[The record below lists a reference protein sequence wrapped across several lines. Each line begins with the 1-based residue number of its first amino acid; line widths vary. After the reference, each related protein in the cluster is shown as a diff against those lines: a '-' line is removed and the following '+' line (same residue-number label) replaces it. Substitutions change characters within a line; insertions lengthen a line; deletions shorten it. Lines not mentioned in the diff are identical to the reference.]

1 MQSCPPSTKILGVR
15 IRGLRGSIWS
25 RARNGQSPSFLWTSI
40 KSIWYLLANGF
51 FFMPKRE
58 VIIEFTE
65 QTKSFKTLA
74 QGQLKDFNQALEAFY
89 NEPGEEKVNY
99 LQHYRFWNDTKR
111 KHLPEYIHNS
121 IKSFQQT
128 QSYKSSDFDPQ
139 ITEAIKEEIRTL
151 KNLNKNENLD
161 LDQNLILDLYLDSLD
176 MAELKNTLLSRY
188 PKASNTPL
196 LELKTIADLVAMAMG
211 LSKSEKD
218 NFKPCNRQIKIQ
230 NHEWMLDEN
239 KNILEHFKNQWKS
252 EKKASQIYDSLFGLQ
267 TRNDIVLK
275 ALLISDYLKKIEG
288 KEIGIMLPAVSST
301 SILVLACYLANKVPV
316 MMNWTHSEPAF
327 AHCVAFSNTKKI
339 LTSKAFFSKINIPR
353 LQKYDFVFLEDLLK
367 NIPLHRK
374 LKALCTSWFFPIPSQ
389 LNEIAVVLYTSGSEA
404 LPKAVPLTHK
414 NLISNLK

>member
-1 MQSCPPSTKILGVR
+1 
-15 IRGLRGSIWS
+15 
-25 RARNGQSPSFLWTSI
+25 
-40 KSIWYLLANGF
+40 
-51 FFMPKRE
+51 
-58 VIIEFTE
+58 
-65 QTKSFKTLA
+65 
-74 QGQLKDFNQALEAFY
+74 
-89 NEPGEEKVNY
+89 
-99 LQHYRFWNDTKR
+99 
-111 KHLPEYIHNS
+111 
-121 IKSFQQT
+121 
-128 QSYKSSDFDPQ
+128 
-139 ITEAIKEEIRTL
+139 
-151 KNLNKNENLD
+151 
-161 LDQNLILDLYLDSLD
+161 